1 MLSVALACTS
11 CTGDPTPP
19 ASGDLAGTSLV
30 IGVADEPVSVNPLAG
45 YAEQGA
51 AKIYDGLVE
60 HRANS
65 TLRPVLATDLPTPG
79 TDGKSWTVKLRTGV
93 TFTDGTSFDAADVVA
108 TYRALLDPAYAS
120 PERGRFSMLT
130 GVQEVDST
138 TVRFDLSRPYAPFP
152 NLLVLGILPSEALAT
167 PGPVTQGTAPP
178 GTGPYK
184 LTQWLPGQ
192 RMVLT
197 ANKSYFDGPPAIT
210 TVTVQFIADDNARA
224 EQMKAGKLDGAALPP
239 SLAKTLDGAGGL
251 QVVAQTAADVHA
263 VLLPAGNPVT
273 ADPALRLALNYV
285 VNRKA
290 ILDSVL
296 GGKGTELSTPMPDTL
311 PEFVEPSAHFDY
323 DPTKALDALAEGGWL
338 PGQDGM
344 RAKSGAAAKF
354 TLVYRSGDALA
365 KDLAVAFATSAKGI
379 GVQVNT
385 EAADASKLTARAAT
399 DAVLLDYGD
408 PFDPDLSLYT
418 LLHGTSSATID
429 AALDAGRTS
438 TDPTQRAAAY
448 RKLQRAYLSAPTM
461 VVLTAPNHTY
471 VMRQSWNGYQPVVDA
486 DTADLTWGAWWNLQ
500 KWTPKG

>member
-1 MLSVALACTS
+1 VTLACTA
-11 CTGDPTPP
+11 CTADPTPP

-30 IGVADEPVSVNPLAG
+30 IGIANEPVSVNPLAG

-51 AKIYDGLVE
+51 AKIYDGLLE

-65 TLRPVLATDLPTPG
+65 TLRPVLATELPTPAK
-79 TDGKSWTVKLRTGV
+79 DGRSWTVKLRTGV
-93 TFTDGTSFDAADVVA
+93 TFTDGTPFDAADVVA
-108 TYRALLDPAYAS
+108 TYRALLDPAFDS
-120 PERGRFSMLT
+120 PERPRFAMLT
-130 GVQEVDST
+130 GVQEVDAT

-167 PGPVTQGTAPP
+167 PAPVTEGTAPV

-192 RMVLT
+192 RMVLE

-210 TVTVQFIADDNARA
+210 KVTVQFIADDNARA

-239 SLAKTLDGAGGL
+239 PLAKTLDGTNGL
-251 QVVAQTAADVHA
+251 RVVAHSAADVHA

-273 ADPALRLALNYV
+273 ADPALRLALNHAI
-285 VNRKA
+285 NRKA
-290 ILDSVL
+290 ILDGTL
-296 GGKGTELSTPMPDTL
+296 GGKGTEISTPMPDTL
-311 PEFVEPSAHFDY
+311 PEFVEPSAHYDY
-323 DPTKALDALAEGGWL
+323 DPTKALDALSEGGWL
-338 PGQDGM
+338 PGQDGT
-344 RAKSGAAAKF
+344 RAKAGTVAAF

-365 KDLAVAFATSAKGI
+365 KDLAVTFATAARGV
-379 GVQVNT
+379 GVQVTT
-385 EAADASKLTARAAT
+385 EAADAGKLTARAAT
-399 DAVLLDYGD
+399 DAVLLDFGD
-408 PFDPDLSLYT
+408 PFDPDLSLFS

-438 TDPTQRAAAY
+438 TDPAQRATAY

-461 VVLTAPNHTY
+461 VVLAAPNHTY

-486 DTADLTWGAWWNLQ
+486 DTADVTWGAWWNLQ
-500 KWTPKG
+500 KWTPRA